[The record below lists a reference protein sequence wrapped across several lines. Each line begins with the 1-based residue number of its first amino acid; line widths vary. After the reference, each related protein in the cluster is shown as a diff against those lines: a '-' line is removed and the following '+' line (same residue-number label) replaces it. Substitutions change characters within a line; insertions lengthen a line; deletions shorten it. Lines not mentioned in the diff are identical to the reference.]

1 MPELKPGT
9 IWPTPEEDSAILEGI
24 AKGPDTWELT
34 EKDFARA
41 PQPPRFFPI
50 S

>member
-24 AKGPDTWELT
+24 AEDPDTWELT

-41 PQPPRFFPI
+41 QPPRFFPI